1 MRKLLQNSSE
11 VYQHRGI
18 TKTQF
23 LSSWHWNVICNIQ
36 LHFQNKACWQTVR
49 INVILWLLECYYAV
63 WLGSGNDPSL
73 GLNVITHVMYTTSF
87 TSFMYVNPLAFHTSK
102 TNYTLILGRERDKSY
117 VWPTQ
122 QSQPRANLGFL
133 AIYATATAPEGRFT
147 GSHSAKLRMA
157 AAFDA
162 LAVRTGWLFRN
173 SRLKIRSCSFA
184 LCKFPPS
191 LLDFAPRLV
200 VREACHL
207 FLYFLTYFAIYYHCY
222 QELVKL
228 ERL

>member
-1 MRKLLQNSSE
+1 MIPVWVKRNNSRDVHNVVYIIHVCSPACISYIENKL
-11 VYQHRGI
+11 H
-18 TKTQF
+18 
-23 LSSWHWNVICNIQ
+23 
-36 LHFQNKACWQTVR
+36 
-49 INVILWLLECYYAV
+49 
-63 WLGSGNDPSL
+63 
-73 GLNVITHVMYTTSF
+73 
-87 TSFMYVNPLAFHTSK
+87 
-102 TNYTLILGRERDKSY
+102 LILGRERDKSY

-133 AIYATATAPEGRFT
+133 AIYATTTAPEGRFT

>member
-1 MRKLLQNSSE
+1 MLYAMSRYTFKIKRVDEQYALMAFGILFCSLVKFRKWS
-11 VYQHRGI
+11 
-18 TKTQF
+18 QF
-23 LSSWHWNVICNIQ
+23 
-36 LHFQNKACWQTVR
+36 
-49 INVILWLLECYYAV
+49 
-63 WLGSGNDPSL
+63 

-87 TSFMYVNPLAFHTSK
+87 TSFMYVHPLAFHTSK

-147 GSHSAKLRMA
+147 GSHGAKLRMA